1 MNKSAVKNFAT
12 GARRKLMDAVAQK
25 AYEVGITKDEIKDVE
40 VFQGGFRVNGRIF
53 KDYELK
59 QREELINRIRAKGFD
74 QVVEEVAYTWFNR
87 FIALRFMEVN
97 DYLPTGVRVLSS
109 LDKNRAE
116 PDIIREALNLDL
128 DIDHDLVYQY
138 QDNNDTEGLYK
149 YLLIK
154 QCNELARIMP
164 GIFEQIADYTELLL
178 PDHLL
183 TEGSVIRDLVETIEE
198 DDFKEQVEITGWLY
212 QYYIAEKKDQ
222 VFAGLKKNIKI
233 TKENIPAATQLFTPE
248 WIVKY
253 MVENSLGRLWLESH
267 PNDELKAKWKYY
279 LEEAEQEPE
288 VQKQLEEIR
297 NRDLSPEDIKVLDP
311 AMGSG
316 HILVYAF
323 DVLYD
328 IYLSAGY
335 SERDIPRL
343 ILEKNLYGL
352 DICDRAGQLAY
363 FALMMRARGKNRRIF
378 RDKLDLNICSIQ
390 ESNDI
395 PKEAVDYFA
404 GGDENLKKD
413 FQYLINVFHDAKEY
427 GSILDVQPVDFAA
440 LEKRLEEIREQGVGD
455 LFTAAYRKAVLEK
468 VPALIKQ
475 ARIMSEKYDVVCT
488 NPPYMGNKSMSQKLS
503 LYLRVKYFDAKLDLF
518 AVFMHLNE
526 MFLKKYGFYSMINQH
541 SWMFLS
547 SFKKLREKIINNS
560 EIYNLVHLGAHAFQD
575 IGGEVVQS
583 ATFVIRKIKLLGYYA
598 KYYRLTDFNN
608 SKEKEMCFLKAINNN
623 SSIEYL
629 TTSEIFSEIPGTP
642 IVYWITKNISSI
654 FKSGMSIGLFAEPRA
669 GLATGDNTYFQRN
682 WYEVSVLKIG
692 FSYNSCAETKDG
704 LYKWFPCHSGG
715 VYRKWYGNHEVV
727 VNWEN
732 DGYEIRNFKNNAGK
746 LKSRPQNTSYYFKEG
761 ITWTKISSGNFAARY
776 KKKGF
781 IFDDTGRSAFPN
793 EIELNKLL
801 LGLLCSKLAFLFLKI
816 LNPTMSFTNGDIYR
830 IPFLKDKIYE
840 KRNEIAILV
849 DHSIAISKKDW
860 DSFETSWDFK
870 QHPLIEYS
878 AFKNDLV
885 STKIGIAFNR
895 WQDFTAEQFTQLK
908 HNEEELNRIF
918 IEIYGLQDE
927 LTPEVDDK
935 DITISKADRE
945 RDIKSFISYAVGCMF
960 GRYSLD
966 EEGLVYAGGEFDPG
980 RYKTFKADEDNIIP
994 ILDDVYFEEGE
1005 DIVSR
1010 FVEFVKVT
1018 FGEDT
1023 LEENLDYIAE
1033 TLKRKPGETS
1043 RQAVRRYFL
1052 NDFYKDHVKT
1062 YKKRPIYWLFDS
1074 GKHNGFKALIY
1085 MHRYDPYTVARVR
1098 TDYLHK
1104 LQKKYEAEM
1113 DRLEMIIQSDA
1124 SQAEKNKAR
1133 KKKEHIAKQ
1142 MKECMEYDQVI
1153 AHVAN
1158 QKIEIDLDDGVKVN
1172 YAKFQGVEIPRG
1184 EGKKPLKAD
1193 LLAKI

>member
-1 MNKSAVKNFAT
+1 MNKSAIKKFAT
-12 GARRKLMDAVAQK
+12 AARRKLMDAVTQK
-25 AYEVGITKDEIKDVE
+25 AYEVGITRNEIKEVE
-40 VFQGGFRVNGRIF
+40 VFQGGFRVNGRVF
-53 KDYELK
+53 KEHELK

-109 LDKNRAE
+109 LDKNRFE
-116 PDIIREALNLDL
+116 PDIVREALNLDL

-178 PDHLL
+178 PDYLL
-183 TEGSVIRDLVETIEE
+183 TEGSVIRDLVETIDE
-198 DDFKEQVEITGWLY
+198 DDFKEQVEIIGWLY

-222 VFAGLKKNIKI
+222 VFANLKKNIKI

-288 VQKQLEEIR
+288 VQKQLEALR
-297 NRDLSPEDIKVLDP
+297 NPDMSPEDIKVLDP

-378 RDKLDLNICSIQ
+378 REKLDLNVCSIQ
-390 ESNDI
+390 ESNGI
-395 PKEAVDYFA
+395 PGEAADYFA
-404 GGDENLKKD
+404 GGDKGLKKD
-413 FQYLINVFHDAKEY
+413 FQYLIDVFHDAKEY
-427 GSILDVQPVDFAA
+427 GSILNVEPVDFDA
-440 LEKRLEEIREQGVGD
+440 LEKRLEEIREQGAGD
-455 LFTAAYRKAVLEK
+455 LFTEAYRKVVLEK

-475 ARIMSEKYDVVCT
+475 ARIMSGKYEIVVA
-488 NPPYMGNKSMSQKLS
+488 NPPYMGRNGMNIKMLEYTELNYPNSKG
-503 LYLRVKYFDAKLDLF
+503 DLF
-518 AVFMHLNE
+518 AIFIERALRFVVDYVSMITMQSWMYLP
-526 MFLKKYGFYSMINQH
+526 MFKKIREKLFKDYTFYSIVHLGSRAFEEIKGEKVKAAAFVLKNKIIIRNKPTFIRLTDYNNHILKEKEFFNTSNYFSSINQH
-541 SWMFLS
+541 FIIS
-547 SFKKLREKIINNS
+547 SKKALPSYEISNAVINIINN
-560 EIYNLVHLGAHAFQD
+560 F
-575 IGGEVVQS
+575 
-583 ATFVIRKIKLLGYYA
+583 RKL
-598 KYYRLTDFNN
+598 
-608 SKEKEMCFLKAINNN
+608 SQ
-623 SSIEYL
+623 
-629 TTSEIFSEIPGTP
+629 
-642 IVYWITKNISSI
+642 IVDVK
-654 FKSGMSIGLFAEPRA
+654 RC
-669 GLATGDNTYFQRN
+669 LATGKDEWFIRN
-682 WYEVSVLKIG
+682 WTEVNYKKIW
-692 FSYNSCAETKDG
+692 FYNKDKAREC
-704 LYKWFPCHSGG
+704 YRWFPVVNGG
-715 VYRKWYGNHEVV
+715 DFRKWYGNNDNVLYWEDDGKYIKECHSVGKINATLRNLDYFFVKSLTYTYTSMGSGKFNVRYIGEGFASLGVGPIITLGEHIGILGYLNSVV
-727 VNWEN
+727 FS
-732 DGYEIRNFKNNAGK
+732 YIYQILFGK
-746 LKSRPQNTSYYFKEG
+746 TSTFETGSVGHIPCIEQFPEKANI
-761 ITWTKISSGNFAARY
+761 ITQECI
-776 KKKGF
+776 
-781 IFDDTGRSAFPN
+781 
-793 EIELNKLL
+793 
-801 LGLLCSKLAFLFLKI
+801 
-816 LNPTMSFTNGDIYR
+816 DIC
-830 IPFLKDKIYE
+830 
-840 KRNEIAILV
+840 KR
-849 DHSIAISKKDW
+849 DW

-870 QHPLIEYS
+870 KHPFLIHKSDERTIEKV
-878 AFKNDLV
+878 FKNW
-885 STKIGIAFNR
+885 SN
-895 WQDFTAEQFTQLK
+895 FTEKQFTQLK
-908 HNEEELNRIF
+908 LNEEELNRIF

-980 RYKTFKADEDNIIP
+980 RYKTFKADEDNVIP

-1005 DIVSR
+1005 DIVGR

-1018 FGEDT
+1018 FGEET

-1033 TLKRKPGETS
+1033 TLKKKTGETS
-1043 RQAVRRYFL
+1043 RQTIRRYFL

-1104 LQKKYEAEM
+1104 VQKKYEAEM
-1113 DRLEMIIQSDA
+1113 ERLEMIIQSDV

-1133 KKKEHIAKQ
+1133 KKKEHIARQ